1 MSSFMSA
8 HFVGLVGRTAIVQ
21 RLRAGTQSLQCH
33 FAVAFAQ
40 ALGSGRFLF
49 RDLFAVHG
57 GKSLFF
63 GLFERDMTGQMNC
76 LEMFR

>member
-1 MSSFMSA
+1 MATLFTIS
-8 HFVGLVGRTAIVQ
+8 
-21 RLRAGTQSLQCH
+21 H

-57 GKSLFF
+57 GNRRFF
-63 GLFERDMTGQMNC
+63 LP
-76 LEMFR
+76 